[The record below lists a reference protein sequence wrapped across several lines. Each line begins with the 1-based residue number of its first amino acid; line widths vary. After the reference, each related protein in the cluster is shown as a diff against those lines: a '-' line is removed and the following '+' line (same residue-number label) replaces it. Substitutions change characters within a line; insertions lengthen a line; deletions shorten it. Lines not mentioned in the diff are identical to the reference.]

1 MLIAI
6 IIITAITMLLAF
18 GANAISPAPGAA
30 ILGIGMLGFAV
41 VDIVLIV
48 IKVCMNLFS

>member
-6 IIITAITMLLAF
+6 IIVSVLVMLLAF

-30 ILGIGMLGFAV
+30 LLGMGMLGFAV
-41 VDIVLIV
+41 VDMILIIVKICINFL
-48 IKVCMNLFS
+48 